1 MAKGTTSTQRNK
13 NKQRREIVLSTIA
26 KTVNII
32 AASFTILVLLAV
44 TILVGPKLFG
54 FNPYV
59 VQSGSMEPLIPTGGV
74 AYINTRDTDVGIG
87 DVITFYTGEDTDKLV
102 THRIVREENGTWV
115 TKGDANDTEDMHAVN
130 QESVIGTYA
139 YTIPKFGFLMAK
151 QSKLIPFIACWV
163 LGLNGL
169 SMILGTLVE
178 KRHRQ

>member
-26 KTVNII
+26 KTVNMI

-130 QESVIGTYA
+130 QENVIGTYA